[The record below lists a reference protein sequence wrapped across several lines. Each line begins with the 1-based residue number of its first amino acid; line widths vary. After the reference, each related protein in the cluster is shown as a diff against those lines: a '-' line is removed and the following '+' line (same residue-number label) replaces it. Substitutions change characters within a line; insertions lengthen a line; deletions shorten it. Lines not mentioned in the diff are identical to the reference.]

1 MLAGAPLISP
11 LPRSRCY
18 KRIECWVTIP
28 TDPYWSDRCCRF
40 YFNFLRLHFYP
51 RLFALP
57 SSFFFCLYTFRIA
70 PPRGGEFKCR
80 RARGTDNCQ
89 ATGKRSRICHSNVK
103 LAILEPCTPRRH
115 GTNSGGHRGIPGN
128 AAPHTSK
135 AKSSMSTLRKCMKIR
150 VLSTFR

>member
-1 MLAGAPLISP
+1 MRLTLDSGTCS
-11 LPRSRCY
+11 SFGSY
-18 KRIECWVTIP
+18 K
-28 TDPYWSDRCCRF
+28 
-40 YFNFLRLHFYP
+40 
-51 RLFALP
+51 
-57 SSFFFCLYTFRIA
+57 FFFCFALFSLSLHLFCLLPSGCLFSIFSFGWVYTFRIA

-89 ATGKRSRICHSNVK
+89 ATGKISRICQNHSNVK

-115 GTNSGGHRGIPGN
+115 GTNLGGHRGIPGN

-135 AKSSMSTLRKCMKIR
+135 AKSSISTLRKCMKIR